1 MQAAT
6 LNNKQHKQLLLN
18 TTSSTANKSTARSRP
33 QTQAKIMLSLGT
45 FTVPTKGSK
54 DGEEDPAK
62 TKFIDTEHLN
72 EDKLKTLKKE
82 DPFSYY
88 SIPTVRAATVRRG
101 SIDMPSIQRG
111 GGGVGGGSTAKQSHR
126 RMSCPYRIDLTPTKI
141 ARRTCISFECHPDI
155 FLDETVAEEE
165 NEDRDVME
173 VEEEEEDVDFDSL
186 FDDLIRR
193 QKEAQAKRRG

>member
-1 MQAAT
+1 MRP
-6 LNNKQHKQLLLN
+6 HKD
-18 TTSSTANKSTARSRP
+18 
-33 QTQAKIMLSLGT
+33 MLSLGT
-45 FTVPTKGSK
+45 FTVPTKGS
-54 DGEEDPAK
+54 DEEEDPAK

-72 EDKLKTLKKE
+72 EDELKTLKKE

-101 SIDMPSIQRG
+101 SIDMSSMQKG
-111 GGGVGGGSTAKQSHR
+111 GSGGGSAAQQR
-126 RMSCPYRIDLTPTKI
+126 RMSCPYRIDSTPTKV

-155 FLDETVAEEE
+155 FLDETTDAEEE

-193 QKEAQAKRRG
+193 QKEAQAKSSG

>member
-1 MQAAT
+1 
-6 LNNKQHKQLLLN
+6 
-18 TTSSTANKSTARSRP
+18 
-33 QTQAKIMLSLGT
+33 MLSLGT
-45 FTVPTKGSK
+45 FTVPTKGSEE
-54 DGEEDPAK
+54 EEDPAK

-72 EDKLKTLKKE
+72 EDELKTLKKE

-101 SIDMPSIQRG
+101 SIDMSSMQQD
-111 GGGVGGGSTAKQSHR
+111 GGGSAARQSR
-126 RMSCPYRIDLTPTKI
+126 RMSCPYRIDSTPTKV

-155 FLDETVAEEE
+155 FLDDTVAEEDE
-165 NEDRDVME
+165 NQDVME
-173 VEEEEEDVDFDSL
+173 VEEEKEDVDFDSL

>member
-1 MQAAT
+1 
-6 LNNKQHKQLLLN
+6 
-18 TTSSTANKSTARSRP
+18 
-33 QTQAKIMLSLGT
+33 MLSLGT
-45 FTVPTKGSK
+45 FTVTVPTKGSEE
-54 DGEEDPAK
+54 GEEDPAK

-101 SIDMPSIQRG
+101 SIDMSLMSSMQK
-111 GGGVGGGSTAKQSHR
+111 GGGVGSVAQQSHR
-126 RMSCPYRIDLTPTKI
+126 RMSCPYRIDLTPTKV

-155 FLDETVAEEE
+155 FLDETTDAEE
-165 NEDRDVME
+165 NENRDVME

-186 FDDLIRR
+186 FDDLIVGKKKHKPR
-193 QKEAQAKRRG
+193 AQADSLPTSW